1 MSFENLMINY
11 IERSFVNM
19 PEQELKTKLQNF
31 GIKDEQ
37 LKEIMD
43 AVQRSR
49 KKLTK
54 QVSNP
59 E

>member
-1 MSFENLMINY
+1 MSIENLMINY

-19 PEQELKTKLQNF
+19 PEQELRTKLQNF

-43 AVQRSR
+43 AGQRCR
-49 KKLTK
+49 EELTK
-54 QVSNP
+54 QVSDP

>member
-1 MSFENLMINY
+1 MSIGNLMINY
-11 IERSFVNM
+11 IEHSFVNM
-19 PEQELKTKLQNF
+19 PEQELRTKLQNF

-49 KKLTK
+49 EKLTK

>member
-1 MSFENLMINY
+1 MSIENLMINY

-19 PEQELKTKLQNF
+19 PEQELRTKLQNF
-31 GIKDEQ
+31 GIKDDQ

-43 AVQRSR
+43 AVRRSR
-49 KKLTK
+49 EKLTK

>member
-1 MSFENLMINY
+1 MSIENLMINY

-19 PEQELKTKLQNF
+19 TEQELRTKLQNF

-49 KKLTK
+49 EKLTK

>member
-1 MSFENLMINY
+1 MSIENLMINY

-19 PEQELKTKLQNF
+19 PEQELRTKLQNF

-43 AVQRSR
+43 DVKSARE
-49 KKLTK
+49 KLTK